1 MTRRGKTTGFSLIE
15 LLLIMGLLAV
25 IGGIAAPSVISVRNS
40 INLRTALNIITD
52 ALVTAQIKAQAG
64 EGDSPWG
71 VKIDVPGNRVII
83 FKGAS
88 YAGRDPQTDSV
99 VVLGVTLSSAAP
111 DEFVFA
117 KLTGYSSVN
126 AAVTITDSN
135 GQSRQFS
142 INSFGAIL

>member
-1 MTRRGKTTGFSLIE
+1 MRRGFSLVE
-15 LLLIMGLLAV
+15 LLLIMGLLVV
-25 IGGIAAPSVISVRNS
+25 IGGIAAPSISAFRNGA
-40 INLRTALNIITD
+40 NLRAALTIVTD
-52 ALVTAQIKAQAG
+52 ALAGAQVKAQAG

-88 YAGRDPQTDSV
+88 YAGRDPQADSV
-99 VVLGVTLSSAAP
+99 TALSVTLSSAAP

-126 AAVTITDSN
+126 AAVTITDNN

-142 INSFGAIL
+142 INSFGVIL